1 MITISEHSFE
11 EKIINP
17 MGYVLDLGCIN
28 FMFSCEL
35 KKYCDNI
42 ISLDP
47 NLQIEKA
54 PCDVFFEKVALIH
67 DNKDEIDFHIYNDKH
82 GNSILNPRNDVCS
95 KEGMIR
101 VKTTTL
107 ENIMKKYQIQ
117 QFELI
122 KFDIEGAEYDIL
134 KNIDWRISKQYSIE
148 FHDFR
153 GMNPEEPNN
162 EKYYEELFQNMLVY
176 CDVIQHNKTNHPGFP
191 SGIGENYW
199 DSLFILKKE
208 YWLV

>member
-1 MITISEHSFE
+1 MITISEHTFE

-17 MGYVLDLGCIN
+17 IGYVLDLGCIN

-35 KKYCDNI
+35 KKYCNNI

-54 PCDVFFEKVALIH
+54 PCDVIYEKVALIQ
-67 DNKDEIDFHIYNDKH
+67 DEREEIDFFIYNDKH
-82 GNSILNPRNDVCS
+82 GNSILNPINDICS
-95 KEGMIR
+95 KEGSIK
-101 VKTTTL
+101 VKSITL
-107 ENIMKKYQIQ
+107 ENLMKKYQIK

-122 KFDIEGAEYDIL
+122 KFDIEGAEYEIL

-153 GMNPEEPNN
+153 GMNPEEPNR
-162 EKYYEELFQNMLVY
+162 EKYYNELFEKMLIY
-176 CDVIQHNKTNHPGFP
+176 CDLVQHNKTNHPGFP
-191 SGIGENYW
+191 FGMGENYW

-208 YWLV
+208 YWII